1 MNYDP
6 NYSAPPN
13 RPFDASIPVLTEVL
27 AVPAAAEAPAPADIA
42 EPLAPLC
49 DDAPCMQ
56 HRPGQDMAPPAPA
69 PAALPDAGAQIERFA
84 IDGLNELE
92 WDVLERRLSER
103 ILHQLQERVDSVLE
117 QRIRDSMAEVLQRAL
132 ADLTDELHKGLQ
144 RTLKQLVAR
153 AVSEEVAHVQTL
165 KK

>member
-6 NYSAPPN
+6 NYSAPPS

-27 AVPAAAEAPAPADIA
+27 AAPAAEAPSPAAADVDEPLAPLFDAASSMQHGPGQDVAPPAPADI
-42 EPLAPLC
+42 
-49 DDAPCMQ
+49 
-56 HRPGQDMAPPAPA
+56 
-69 PAALPDAGAQIERFA
+69 PDAGAQIERFA

-103 ILHQLQERVDSVLE
+103 ILHQLQDRVDSVLE

-144 RTLKQLVAR
+144 RTLKQVVAR
-153 AVSEEVAHVQTL
+153 AVSEEVAHLQAQ